1 MIAIPPTTPPAIAPA
16 FVLVD
21 VDVVF
26 GDGAVAAVAATLS
39 EVMGFA
45 LLEVVAA
52 PVVEEVVLVVVAVP
66 PRFRTNK
73 ELYELVLH
81 ANAR

>member
-26 GDGAVAAVAATLS
+26 GDGAVAAAATLS